1 MPFYIISKNL
11 ILCRTFLL
19 SDFFSSALIS
29 FVSIIAKYF
38 FLYKGNLSSKNSDGC
53 ETIGIFMTTT
63 YTDGTVERIL
73 LRTYEE
79 CPATLDDGDDG
90 TGGGGEGGNGDNDL
104 GLIVP
109 HCKSFEFANGV
120 DEFGRPVKA
129 AAVVHIRSLFIAG
142 GIDTQG
148 RPYYA
153 DKIAYT
159 PKAYFTL
166 PTWLSNGAA
175 ANLAALTMEIANDKT
190 LVWFNLNPKASGD
203 QLAIEWN
210 RQLKEAFRRVGG
222 SYSQFNE
229 PFSIPSPAPYIQ
241 TFAGDRDNNCL

>member
-90 TGGGGEGGNGDNDL
+90 TGGGGEGGNGDSDL
-104 GLIVP
+104 GIIVP
-109 HCKSFEFANGV
+109 DCRSFEFANGF
-120 DEFGRPVKA
+120 DAQGRPVKA
-129 AAVVHIRSLFIAG
+129 AAVANIVSLFISG
-142 GIDTQG
+142 GFNSDGVFYT
-148 RPYYA
+148 
-153 DKIAYT
+153 DKLAYT
-159 PKAYFTL
+159 PLSFFTV
-166 PTWLSNGAA
+166 PVWMTNGQA
-175 ANLAALTMEIANDKT
+175 ANLAALTLGIANDAT
-190 LVWFNLNPKASGD
+190 QVWFLGNPTASND

-210 RQLKEAFRRVGG
+210 RQIKEAFRLIGG
-222 SYSQFNE
+222 SYSQTDP
-229 PFSIPSPAPYIQ
+229 PFSIPSPAPYQQ
-241 TFAGDRDNNCL
+241 TYAGDPNNICL